1 MQRASRRRRYIILG
15 IAAALIAIV
24 APALAVTQPWNP
36 ATSRPG
42 VDPTIASDSSP
53 LTSSATRSIAV
64 LRRTQTEDDRTLS
77 EPLLRTLGMGG
88 QLDGVQLAGV
98 RSVASGWA
106 MVPVKT
112 VTVAPGSVKSDE
124 ICLTNGVLVGCA
136 SAAQIGQRGVA
147 LTTAKNGET
156 VFVGSVPD
164 GVARVRVTDD
174 AGDAYVQPAENNFYR
189 VVVPRAS
196 SAKSVTGPEGKP
208 IPAPDSPV
216 SAKLEWLAADGS
228 VVGPASP

>member
-1 MQRASRRRRYIILG
+1 MQRASWRRRYAIVG
-15 IAAALIAIV
+15 IAAAVTAIV
-24 APALAVTQPWNP
+24 APALAVTQPWSP

-42 VDPTIASDSSP
+42 IDPLIASDSSP
-53 LTSSATRSIAV
+53 LTSSATRSIGV
-64 LRRTQTEDDRTLS
+64 LRRRQTEDDRTLS

-88 QLDGVQLAGV
+88 QLDGVRLAGV
-98 RSVASGWA
+98 RSVAAGWA

-112 VTVAPGSVKSDE
+112 VTVGPGVAKSDQ

-147 LTTAKNGET
+147 LTTARNGET

-174 AGDAYVQPAENNFYR
+174 TGDTFVQPAENNFYR
-189 VVVPRAS
+189 VVVPKAT
-196 SAKSVTGPEGKP
+196 SAASVTGPEGQP